1 MITAMTAFIIILA
14 VAVALVAATVRSIRN
29 DGLGS
34 LQPPRS
40 HFTDPQLAA
49 PSAGLGVRV

>member
-14 VAVALVAATVRSIRN
+14 VAAVIVAATVRSIRH

-34 LQPPRS
+34 TQPPRS
-40 HFTDPQLAA
+40 HFADPQLAA
-49 PSAGLGVRV
+49 PSAGLGVHV